1 MEKLRRR
8 RFGENVI
15 RWTEFVVVYSH
26 NTSIVFHPL
35 NVGLHH
41 DMLSYRRKRCLGEVR
56 MGGDNRT
63 ADGRFGEQRTRLKD
77 VNVKASIALQL
88 GTALSEDVVNANK
101 ARTLGKND

>member
-1 MEKLRRR
+1 
-8 RFGENVI
+8 
-15 RWTEFVVVYSH
+15 
-26 NTSIVFHPL
+26 
-35 NVGLHH
+35 
-41 DMLSYRRKRCLGEVR
+41 